1 LVVVVVG
8 GAGFFPF
15 GTEVVEDAF
24 CGGEAAEDVAHGDV
38 EREEDEVIVPVD
50 DFVEAESY
58 KDSKE
63 KDG

>member
-1 LVVVVVG
+1 LVVVVVEG
-8 GAGFFPF
+8 GGFAF
-15 GTEVVEDAF
+15 GFEVVEDTF
-24 CGGEAAEDVAHGDV
+24 SGGEAAEDVAHGEV

-63 KDG
+63 